1 MLIIKGKLTCQ
12 NVRTFLTKWIL
23 KKTGNFQSSFVR
35 KYHVFCFDFCCHGF
49 SAKHMTFSFVV
60 FMTLWHLMTE
70 NRPTGQVNP
79 SQKSPDKSGL
89 YLFAVIVFCFSY
101 CSKRKLSIDFISSIY
116 KFFSSPLSKLFFFF
130 NSSFF
135 FKVSFVLVFSRICWK
150 RSNVSSNSRYNWV

>member
-1 MLIIKGKLTCQ
+1 MTRFRAFLWQYDIWQNDLKHWFYSLKAVISGLWQTYDKTDLT
-12 NVRTFLTKWIL
+12 
-23 KKTGNFQSSFVR
+23 
-35 KYHVFCFDFCCHGF
+35 
-49 SAKHMTFSFVV
+49 M
-60 FMTLWHLMTE
+60 
-70 NRPTGQVNP
+70 P
-79 SQKSPDKSGL
+79 SQKLSFFFFRRFLWQKPPSPGWLTLTKSPDKSGL

-116 KFFSSPLSKLFFFF
+116 KFFSSPLGKLFFFF

>member
-1 MLIIKGKLTCQ
+1 MVLT
-12 NVRTFLTKWIL
+12 VWHLTKCLMLLFYLLFFVSFSTLTDFWHFDVLTYGNIFVFFL
-23 KKTGNFQSSFVR
+23 FKHIWRIYKK
-35 KYHVFCFDFCCHGF
+35 K
-49 SAKHMTFSFVV
+49 
-60 FMTLWHLMTE
+60 

>member
-49 SAKHMTFSFVV
+49 SAKHMTFSFCG
-60 FMTLWHLMTE
+60 FYDTMTPYD
-70 NRPTGQVNP
+70 RKP
-79 SQKSPDKSGL
+79 SYRIGVTTKSPDKSGL

-135 FKVSFVLVFSRICWK
+135 FKVSFVLVFSRIC
-150 RSNVSSNSRYNWV
+150 

>member
-1 MLIIKGKLTCQ
+1 MTCQ
-12 NVRTFLTKWIL
+12 KPYPLIWHIWHD
-23 KKTGNFQSSFVR
+23 KKTKNTVKSMVWNAPTW
-35 KYHVFCFDFCCHGF
+35 FCHTKNPYDTIWHFDKATA
-49 SAKHMTFSFVV
+49 SLRS
-60 FMTLWHLMTE
+60 LL
-70 NRPTGQVNP
+70 NP

-150 RSNVSSNSRYNWV
+150 RSNVSSKSRYNWL